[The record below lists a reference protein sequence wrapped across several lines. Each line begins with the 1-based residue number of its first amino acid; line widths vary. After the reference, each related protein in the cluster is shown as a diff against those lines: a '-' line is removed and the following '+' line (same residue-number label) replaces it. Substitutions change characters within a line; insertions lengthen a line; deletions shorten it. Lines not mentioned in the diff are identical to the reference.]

1 MARLFSAIELPT
13 AVRTD
18 LGARLAAVRDAD
30 MGAELRWL
38 PPVSWHITIGFYGD
52 REHPDRRGSW
62 FRAQAATLTRTRIRL
77 RAAGRFPGVLWTG
90 VMAKHDDDVVALR
103 RLAAVLVDD
112 AGPADPYDFVP
123 HVTLARWRRGA
134 AGSAAAAETVAALAG
149 YASEWWT
156 VPEVVL
162 FRSDAGQDGA
172 TYTAL
177 DRVPLAGK
185 QR

>member
-1 MARLFSAIELPT
+1 MARLFSAIELPA

-18 LGARLAAVRDAD
+18 LGTRLAAIR
-30 MGAELRWL
+30 GAGTGPELRWTA
-38 PPVSWHITIGFYGD
+38 PVGWHITIGFYGD
-52 REHPDRRGSW
+52 REHPDRRGAW
-62 FRAQAATLTRTRIRL
+62 FRAQAATLSRTRIRL
-77 RAAGRFPGVLWTG
+77 RAGGRFPGVLWTG
-90 VMAKHDDDVVALR
+90 VAAKHDTDVAALR

-123 HVTLARWRRGA
+123 HVTIARWRRGA
-134 AGSAAAAETVAALAG
+134 AGSAAAAEVVAALAG

-156 VPEVVL
+156 VAEVVL
-162 FRSDAGQDGA
+162 FRSDPNPDGV
-172 TYTAL
+172 TYTPL